1 MKTTIKSCPST
12 MGQLGR
18 KVLAENILNE
28 LSILQ
33 VEKVYPQLLPFN
45 GKKIITASGFS
56 NKFKIELYK
65 EEPQN
70 NFGFGY
76 RVFLNFDTYNL
87 KIQQDIT
94 LYTSLYSTGGGC
106 VTYYNKPLYI
116 ARLDGDKLN
125 IEHSLDTLIERYELK
140 TVYNQESIEKVI
152 AEIRDLKEQID
163 IKEGSINLF
172 RDFI

>member
-1 MKTTIKSCPST
+1 MKTIIKTCPST

-18 KVLAENILNE
+18 KFLAENILNE

-33 VEKVYPQLLPFN
+33 LEKVYPQIMEFE
-45 GKKIITASGFS
+45 GKKIITQSGFS
-56 NKFKIELYK
+56 SKFKIELHK
-65 EEPQN
+65 EEIQN

-76 RVFLNFDTYNL
+76 RVFLDYDTYNL
-87 KIQQDIT
+87 LIRQDIT
-94 LYTSLYSTGGGC
+94 LYSSRYSTGGGC